1 MSVVIDASVALAWC
15 FDDEATE
22 ETDEIALEI
31 ARAGAFVPSL
41 FHLEISNVLLQAER
55 RGRIMM
61 GDVTRRLELIG
72 KLPLEVDHQ
81 TASRATTEILALAR
95 AEKLTVYDA
104 AYLELAA
111 RKGCALATK
120 DRQLTAA
127 AKHVG
132 VPTRG

>member
-22 ETDEIALEI
+22 ETDAIALEI
-31 ARAGAFVPSL
+31 ARTGAFVPSL

-111 RKGCALATK
+111 RKGCPLATK